1 MDHQEKLKEL
11 LSQLTAIDDI
21 GSYMNNLIEDY
32 KKNFNEDDDKINKN
46 YIKFLE
52 SIGTL
57 SIKEKNKV
65 ISC

>member
-1 MDHQEKLKEL
+1 MEHQEKLKDL

-32 KKNFNEDDDKINKN
+32 KKNFNEEDDKINKN